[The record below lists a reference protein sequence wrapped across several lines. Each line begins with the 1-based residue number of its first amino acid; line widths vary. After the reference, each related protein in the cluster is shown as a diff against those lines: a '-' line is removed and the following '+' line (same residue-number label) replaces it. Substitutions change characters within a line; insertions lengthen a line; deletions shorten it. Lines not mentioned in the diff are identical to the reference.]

1 MQDISI
7 QKEQPAGQNDD
18 SVNTAELSF
27 HAALCNQIAQLYP
40 FRWRQK
46 GKARNASIYVAAA
59 AVAGFKPFSQRHKV
73 TLQVWS
79 RGFLLRASINQFFF
93 FLRIGRLPHSI

>member
-27 HAALCNQIAQLYP
+27 HAALCNQIAQLHP
-40 FRWRQK
+40 FQWRQK
-46 GKARNASIYVAAA
+46 GNDAA
-59 AVAGFKPFSQRHKV
+59 SQRVH
-73 TLQVWS
+73 LCCCRRS
-79 RGFLLRASINQFFF
+79 R
-93 FLRIGRLPHSI
+93 RL